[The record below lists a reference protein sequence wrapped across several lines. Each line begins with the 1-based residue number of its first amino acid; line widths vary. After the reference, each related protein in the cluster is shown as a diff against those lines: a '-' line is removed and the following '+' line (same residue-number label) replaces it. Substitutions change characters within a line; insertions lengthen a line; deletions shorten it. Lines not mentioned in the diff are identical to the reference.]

1 MHTAP
6 PTPRQDKKETGQD
19 TSSFDVV
26 KATQYGAFDRVQEIL
41 DSGFDVNQRDSENV
55 TLLHWAAINNRLE
68 IVKFYIKRGA
78 DVDAVGGELMS
89 TPLHWASR
97 QGHIAIIV
105 QLMTAGANSA
115 LRDGEG
121 CAALHLAAQFGHTAI
136 VGYLIAKGE
145 SVNCVDSNGMTPL
158 MWASYRTASIDPI
171 RLLIT
176 LGSNFTATDNL
187 HGNTALHWAIQVS
200 QTSASCH
207 CLIMFDSGQEQH
219 RDISASQQGGGVQPA
234 DCHQPGRRDSA
245 RHSAQSLQELRGC
258 WRGHRQGSLQQ
269 RRGRPLASSQGP
281 EQAGGEF

>member
-1 MHTAP
+1 MSEMVGDGCNTVNPANYCDISNVGAEKVSLQFIQDIRLWTLDFWIWKIKITITFYLQVHTAP
-6 PTPRQDKKETGQD
+6 PTPMQEKKENEPD
-19 TSSFDVV
+19 SSSFDVV

-78 DVDAVGGELMS
+78 EVDAVGGELMS

-97 QGHIAIIV
+97 QGHINIIV
-105 QLMTAGANSA
+105 QLMAAGANTA

-145 SVNCVDSNGMTPL
+145 SVNTVDSNGMTPL
-158 MWASYRTASIDPI
+158 MWASYRTASIDPL

-176 LGSNFTATDNL
+176 LGSSFTATDNL
-187 HGNTALHWAIQVS
+187 QGNTALHWAIQVS
-200 QTSASCH
+200 
-207 CLIMFDSGQEQH
+207 
-219 RDISASQQGGGVQPA
+219 
-234 DCHQPGRRDSA
+234 
-245 RHSAQSLQELRGC
+245 
-258 WRGHRQGSLQQ
+258 
-269 RRGRPLASSQGP
+269 RP
-281 EQAGGEF
+281 E

>member
-1 MHTAP
+1 MLTVEVHTAP
-6 PTPRQDKKETGQD
+6 PAARQEKEAAGPD

-26 KATQYGAFDRVQEIL
+26 KATQYGALERVVEIL
-41 DSGFDVNQRDSENV
+41 DGGFDVNQRDSENV

-68 IVKFYIKRGA
+68 IVKLYIRRGA

-105 QLMTAGANSA
+105 QLVTAGATVS

-145 SVNCVDSNGMTPL
+145 SVNTVDSNGMTPL

-171 RLLIT
+171 RLLVT
-176 LGSNFTATDNL
+176 LGSSFAAADNL
-187 HGNTALHWAIQVS
+187 HGNTALHWAIQVPHL
-200 QTSASCH
+200 TSLLRPH
-207 CLIMFDSGQEQH
+207 NDIMIF
-219 RDISASQQGGGVQPA
+219 RPRTAQG
-234 DCHQPGRRDSA
+234 HQ
-245 RHSAQSLQELRGC
+245 
-258 WRGHRQGSLQQ
+258 
-269 RRGRPLASSQGP
+269 
-281 EQAGGEF
+281 F

>member
-6 PTPRQDKKETGQD
+6 PTPMQEKKENEPD
-19 TSSFDVV
+19 SSSFDVV

-78 DVDAVGGELMS
+78 EVDAVGGELMS

-97 QGHIAIIV
+97 QGHINIIV
-105 QLMTAGANSA
+105 QLMAAGANTA

-145 SVNCVDSNGMTPL
+145 SVNTVDSNGMTPL
-158 MWASYRTASIDPI
+158 MWASYRTASIDPL

-176 LGSNFTATDNL
+176 LGSSFTATDNL
-187 HGNTALHWAIQVS
+187 QGNTALHWAIQVS
-200 QTSASCH
+200 SN
-207 CLIMFDSGQEQH
+207 
-219 RDISASQQGGGVQPA
+219 
-234 DCHQPGRRDSA
+234 
-245 RHSAQSLQELRGC
+245 
-258 WRGHRQGSLQQ
+258 
-269 RRGRPLASSQGP
+269 
-281 EQAGGEF
+281 